1 VFHHKD
7 QRIQAHVQLC
17 WLALLLLRVA
27 EVETDQTWRNI
38 RDEFERLHLVTL
50 RTTEGTVA
58 QRSELTAGHKDILRR
73 LHLPEPPRF
82 HNFTPTSH

>member
-7 QRIQAHVQLC
+7 PRIQAHVQLC

-38 RDEFERLHLVTL
+38 RDFTDRP
-50 RTTEGTVA
+50 RRCSG
-58 QRSELTAGHKDILRR
+58 RSAWLPVKASRAG
-73 LHLPEPPRF
+73 
-82 HNFTPTSH
+82 